1 MPEWSPE
8 LKAQVEKDYLAA
20 NPTPEN
26 TSEVVKTIAE
36 GLGEGYTPN
45 GVMSILVKRE
55 VYIKKNQVTAK
66 KEGTTSKRVNKADA
80 VNELTEA
87 IEANGLDADGD
98 IIGKLTG
105 KAAVYFK
112 EIIEKLTEED

>member
-1 MPEWSPE
+1 MPEWSDV

-20 NPTPEN
+20 SPTPEN

-55 VYIKKNQVTAK
+55 VYVKKNQTTTK

-80 VNELTEA
+80 VKDLNA
-87 IEANGLDADGD
+87 VIEANGLEADGD

-112 EIIEKLTEED
+112 EIIEKVTEED